1 MDISQTIANEVA
13 ALLSGNEFYS
23 SYRDRYQFLYESYI
37 GGEEYRLAGHLT
49 KYQLESGGE
58 YQHRLATTP
67 LENHCRSVIQV
78 YNSFL
83 FRTPPE
89 RELGS
94 LENNPQTASFLED
107 CDHDGRNL
115 DAFMRECSTWSSVFG
130 QVWVMVVKPNLGAGT
145 RAEELAAESRPYLNM
160 LTPLAVT
167 DWQYMRMPNGKYKL
181 AYFKYIEDINGDVRT
196 VKEWYTDTIVT
207 TEVNTEQSTI
217 ERIEEEENQL
227 GYIPAVCVYNARSTV
242 RGIGLSDISDIADA
256 QKMIYN
262 ATSEAIESI
271 KLDTHPSLVA
281 TPETNVGTG
290 AGALI
295 HMPDNLDPGLKPY
308 ALEFSGASIDSIYK
322 HIQHTIDAIDKMA
335 NTGAVRATESRT
347 MSGVAMETEFQLLN
361 ARLSEKA
368 DAMELAEEQIWQL
381 FAEYNNAEWNGVIEY
396 PGSFNIRDT
405 QSEINQLRTAAE
417 TVGDDPQAKRE
428 IVRSVMKWMGVEEYE
443 EMEHPQT
450 IQGANR
456 TAHIQEMIMEGY
468 TDEQILGLH
477 PEINQTDIDT
487 AKQNLLEQ

>member
-1 MDISQTIANEVA
+1 MDNTIGEPMDISQTIANEVA
-13 ALLSGNEFYS
+13 GLLSGNEFYS
-23 SYRDRYQFLYESYI
+23 AYRDRYQFLYESYI

-58 YQHRLATTP
+58 YQHRLNTTP

-89 RELGS
+89 RELGT
-94 LENNPQTASFLED
+94 LERNPLTADFLED
-107 CDHDGRNL
+107 CDHDGRSL

-130 QVWVMVVKPNLGAGT
+130 QVWVMVVKPNLDAVT
-145 RAEELAAESRPYLNM
+145 LAEELDMESRPYLNM

-167 DWQYMRMPNGKYKL
+167 DWQYMRKPNGKYKL
-181 AYFKYIEDINGDVRT
+181 DYFKYIEDINGDVRT
-196 VKEWYTDTIVT
+196 IKEWYPDMIITTLVDTEKNNII
-207 TEVNTEQSTI
+207 N
-217 ERIEEEENQL
+217 REEEINQL

-242 RGIGLSDISDIADA
+242 RGIGLSDITDIADA

-295 HMPDNLDPGLKPY
+295 HMPENLDPGLKPY
-308 ALEFSGASIDSIYK
+308 ALEFSGASIESIYK
-322 HIQHTIDAIDKMA
+322 HINHTIDAIDKMA

-368 DAMELAEEQIWQL
+368 DAMELAEEQIWKF
-381 FAEYNNAEWNGVIEY
+381 FAEYSNTEWTGSIDY

-405 QSEINQLRTAAE
+405 SAEIQQLRTAKESASSPQLMAE
-417 TVGDDPQAKRE
+417 IDRKIMEWLE
-428 IVRSVMKWMGVEEYE
+428 IEEPLE
-443 EMEHPQT
+443 FQPHIMVNPQT
-450 IQGANR
+450 GEQVVAQ
-456 TAHIQEMIMEGY
+456 TEAEHLALAAQGY
-468 TDEQILGLH
+468 THLG
-477 PEINQTDIDT
+477 E
-487 AKQNLLEQ
+487 